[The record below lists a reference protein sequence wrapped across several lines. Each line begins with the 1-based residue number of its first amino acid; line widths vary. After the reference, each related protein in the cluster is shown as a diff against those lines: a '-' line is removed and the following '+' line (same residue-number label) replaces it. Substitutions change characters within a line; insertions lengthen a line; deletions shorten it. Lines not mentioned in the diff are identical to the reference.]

1 MFKSKT
7 SLTTI
12 IGESTKVDGTVETKS
27 AVRIDG
33 TINGDITAVT
43 GVIISEV
50 GEVNGNIES
59 PNGRITIDGIMN
71 GDINAEAVSIGA
83 KAKVAGAIKVK
94 RLQVEDGAI
103 VNSTIQ
109 MDLDPDSSNLSKADD
124 EQKSS

>member
-59 PNGRITIDGIMN
+59 PNGRVTIDGIMN
-71 GDINAEAVSIGA
+71 GDINAGAVSIGA
-83 KAKVAGAIKVK
+83 KAKVTGAIKVK